1 MILIAHRG
9 NINGPNPER
18 ENTLSY
24 IQEALDK
31 GYHCEIDIC
40 KWDGK
45 YFYLGHDEPT
55 EAVESEWLRTNNL
68 WCHAK
73 SYQALEAMI
82 AMGINCFFHK
92 SDDYTLTLNGY
103 VWACPGKPGGVKAIA
118 VHPEKLDADEVK
130 KFEGVCSDYVE
141 NFRD

>member
-40 KWDGK
+40 EWDGK

-103 VWACPGKPGGVKAIA
+103 VWAYPGKPGGVKAIA

>member
-103 VWACPGKPGGVKAIA
+103 VWAYPGKPGGGKAIA